1 MKRTI
6 EVEIRLTPEEMAQEF
21 WNMGSGEQARFF
33 NCLGTISAGAFEM
46 QMAYVSQD
54 CILKECGRKAMA
66 EIGSMSER
74 NEVKL

>member
-33 NCLGTISAGAFEM
+33 NCLGTISAGALEM
-46 QMAYVSQD
+46 QMAYVGKDSE
-54 CILKECGRKAMA
+54 LKAVGRKAMLV
-66 EIGSMSER
+66 IGYIER
-74 NEVKL
+74 ETTL